1 MKETA
6 LQVFS
11 ATQSLLATGN
21 QILFGEKRNPSDTLS
36 MPMINGRAV
45 DPVLLG
51 VVASLLA
58 IGLIMVGSASID
70 YAARQT
76 GDPFYFT
83 RRHGIYLCLG
93 FAMMVMG
100 ITLPMKFWQR
110 YSGAFL
116 LIGLALLV
124 LVLIPGIGRKVNGSQ
139 RWLSLGGFTLQPSEL
154 MKVFLVFYL
163 ADYFVRWEKEL
174 SGSFAH
180 YMKPMV
186 IMVLICGLLLLEPD
200 FGATVVMLTA
210 AMAVIFVAGVPLL
223 RFLLLMLGAIVL
235 GVIAIL
241 LEPYRLKR
249 LTSFTSP
256 WDDDVKFGS
265 AYQLTQS
272 LIALGRGEWTG
283 VGLGNSVQKLFYLP
297 EAHTD
302 FVMSVWAEETG
313 FIGVTV
319 IMSLF
324 VLLLARAIL
333 ISQKALQNKE
343 AFIAYVVLGIAAIIG
358 TQAFI
363 NMGVISGLLPTK
375 GLTLPFLSYGGSSL
389 LVCCWMAG
397 LLMRAHWELSAIYG
411 ADTSSRSAE
420 RRKS

>member
-1 MKETA
+1 MRA
-6 LQVFS
+6 AASQAFS
-11 ATQSLLATGN
+11 ATQSLLAAGS
-21 QILFGEKRNPSDTLS
+21 QILFGDKRNPSDTLTL
-36 MPMINGRAV
+36 PMINGKAV
-45 DPVLLG
+45 DPWLLG
-51 VVASLLA
+51 VVAALLA

-110 YSGAFL
+110 YSGVL
-116 LIGLALLV
+116 LLAGFALLV
-124 LVLIPGIGRKVNGSQ
+124 LVLIPGIGRRVNGSQ
-139 RWLSLGGFTLQPSEL
+139 RWLSLGGFTLQASEL
-154 MKVFLVFYL
+154 MKVFLLFYL

-174 SGSFAH
+174 SGSFGN

-186 IMVLICGLLLLEPD
+186 IIVLVCGLLLMEPD
-200 FGATVVMLTA
+200 FGATVVILTA
-210 AMAVIFVAGVPLL
+210 SLAVIFVAGVPLL
-223 RFLLLMLGAIVL
+223 RFLLLMLGAIGL
-235 GVIAIL
+235 AALAIF

-249 LTSFTSP
+249 LTSFADP
-256 WDDDVKFGS
+256 WNEDVKFGS

-272 LIALGRGEWTG
+272 LIALGRGEWWG

-302 FVMSVWAEETG
+302 FVFSVWAEETG
-313 FIGVTV
+313 FIGVAV
-319 IMSLF
+319 VMVLF
-324 VLLLARAIL
+324 GILLSRALL
-333 ISQKALQNKE
+333 IGIKALRHRE
-343 AFIAYVVLGIAAIIG
+343 AFIAYVTLGIAVILG
-358 TQAFI
+358 VQALI
-363 NMGVISGLLPTK
+363 NMGVVSGLLPTK

-397 LLMRAHWELSAIYG
+397 LLMRAHWEIAALYG
-411 ADTSSRSAE
+411 TE
-420 RRKS
+420 KIQRRGHS